1 MGRRLALR
9 LQALGLQR
17 DIWVRTMAL
26 LFDDAPQDFKLAQA
40 SLPEQFPPAP
50 AGWSVASV
58 LDRIPAAQRA
68 RIALDQSLTKL
79 KIAQSNR
86 SPTQFVGQ
94 LERQR
99 QPTAPAF
106 EQHPLP
112 AWAWA
117 WPCPCSAGSAWA

>member
-40 SLPEQFPPAP
+40 SLPEQSPPAP
-50 AGWSVASV
+50 ADWSVASV

-68 RIALDQSLTKL
+68 RIALDQPLTKL
-79 KIAQSNR
+79 KIAQFNR
-86 SPTQFVGQ
+86 CPN
-94 LERQR
+94 
-99 QPTAPAF
+99 TACRPA
-106 EQHPLP
+106 
-112 AWAWA
+112 
-117 WPCPCSAGSAWA
+117 